1 MAITKKRFEEIVKE
15 LKRKGE
21 IVPATYDCIYKAI
34 MRNCPKYRAD
44 TTSKLTSVSKKL
56 ILNTYKEMNVE
67 YVIDNVLEKGKVSD
81 VLFEAKGYVF
91 NFEFNNRKWDGLIER
106 NDAYLGKLKND
117 LIRIAKNYASLPKV
131 IQVNINNFYCFLSKE
146 NLSEFKSR
154 DKYGIVE
161 SDKWGKI
168 YVNLKLIRAKY
179 DRGLELTKL
188 EKELVILTLTKI
200 DEIDKLAEGDEELM
214 EVANELKRL
223 TNDAYTIG
231 LYDEEEE
238 RRRVE
243 NSIKITAKAQGLKQ
257 GLKQGVKQGVK
268 QGIKQ
273 GASNEKKS
281 IAKSMLDKKM
291 DIPLIS
297 ELTGLSQKQISMLI

>member
-21 IVPATYDCIYKAI
+21 VVPATYDCVYKAI

-44 TTSKLTSVSKKL
+44 TTSKLTSVSKEL
-56 ILNTYKEMNVE
+56 ILNTYKEMNTV

-81 VLFEAKGYVF
+81 VLFETKGYVF

-106 NDAYLGKLKND
+106 NDAYLGKVKND
-117 LIRIAKNYASLPKV
+117 LIRRTKSYASLPKV
-131 IQVNINNFYCFLSKE
+131 IQININNFYCFLSKE
-146 NLSEFKSR
+146 NLLEFKSR
-154 DKYGIVE
+154 DKYGIIE

-168 YVNLKLIRAKY
+168 YVNLKLIREKY
-179 DRGLELTKL
+179 DRGLNLSKL
-188 EKELVILTLTKI
+188 EKELVILTLTKV

-214 EVANELKRL
+214 EVAKELKRL

-238 RRRVE
+238 RRRIE
-243 NSIKITAKAQGLKQ
+243 NSIKITAKEQGLKQ
-257 GLKQGVKQGVK
+257 GFE
-268 QGIKQ
+268 Q
-273 GASNEKKS
+273 GAKEREKS
-281 IAKSMLDKKM
+281 IAKNLLEIGIPTN
-291 DIPLIS
+291 DIIKA
-297 ELTGLSQKQISMLI
+297 TGLSKKQITMLM